1 MDALKHRKLMTV
13 LGKARFD
20 NDSRHDLIYSYT
32 DGRTASSKELF
43 DNEIDGLI
51 SKITASINSV
61 AGNQLNASLEIE
73 RRNKRAT
80 VLAIAGRVGFFPEGS
95 DNFTTFNSFMVNS
108 SILKKRLEKYLLDEL
123 DELIRQFRAIEANYN
138 RSAAQTGTKA
148 WHHKNKLPKPG
159 DN

>member
-1 MDALKHRKLMTV
+1 MTV
-13 LGKARFD
+13 LSKSRID
-20 NDSRHDLIYSYT
+20 EDSRHDLVYSWT
-32 DGRTASSKELF
+32 SGRTASTKELY
-43 DNEIDGLI
+43 DREMDDLI
-51 SKITASINSV
+51 WKISNDFNFR
-61 AGNQLNASLEIE
+61 NQLNPNLEIE

-95 DNFTTFNSFMVNS
+95 SNFVAFNSFMVNN

-123 DELIRQFRAIEANYN
+123 DALIKQFRAIEANYN
-138 RSAAQTGTKA
+138 KSADQPGTKA